1 MKSKSEIFELRVHE
15 LKFAIKKLEIHQKIN
30 NKAMTQFSEYF
41 KDYIDTVDNRGVR
54 HRLKQ
59 IAGLAGENEKSMN
72 KTAKRAKQQAQYRK
86 GKTKVQPDFQ
96 EEVIKP
102 PPPKPKKPLPKE
114 YKSLYRKIANKTH
127 PDKIKD
133 DSDKKE
139 IFQKVTSA
147 VDSEDYFK
155 LVEYAMLL
163 DIDIPDEIP
172 LDISDMDGK
181 IEKIRK
187 QVKHITKSVA
197 WEWYHLDEESEKKKL
212 IEGYATYL
220 LDNK

>member
-1 MKSKSEIFELRVHE
+1 MKNRSEIFELKVHE
-15 LKFAIKKLEIHQKIN
+15 LKFAVKKLEIHHKIN
-30 NKAMTQFSEYF
+30 NQAMTQFSDYF

-54 HRLKQ
+54 HKLKQ
-59 IAGLAGENEKSMN
+59 IAGLAGENEKPMN

-86 GKTKVQPDFQ
+86 GRTKVQ
-96 EEVIKP
+96 EEVVEP

-139 IFQKVTSA
+139 MFQKVTSA

-155 LVEYAMLL
+155 LVEYAILL
-163 DIDIPDEIP
+163 DIEIPDEIS
-172 LDISDMDGK
+172 LDIGDIDDK
-181 IEKIRK
+181 IEKIK
-187 QVKHITKSVA
+187 KEVKHITRSVA
-197 WEWYHLDEESEKKKL
+197 WEWYHLEEESEKKKL

-220 LDNK
+220 LENK